1 MMMWQI
7 TKIIIV
13 IELVIGMVDASG
25 LFNQNFWQTNQAS
38 GTGDVGYTTGSL
50 SDLAASQTSGASG
63 MDWFNQGVA
72 WVFASLLWILTVIKA
87 VVIIL
92 PTLIDRFHVPA
103 PIAVV
108 FQGLIYLEYGWG
120 LAQWR
125 AQRPGRSYE

>member
-25 LFNQNFWQTNQAS
+25 LFNQNYWQVNQAS
-38 GTGDVGYTTGSL
+38 GTGDVEYTTGSL
-50 SDLAASQTSGASG
+50 SELTNAGSSGNAG
-63 MDWFNQGVA
+63 ADWFNQGVA
-72 WVFASLLWILTVIKA
+72 LVFAAIMWILTVMKS
-87 VVIIL
+87 VVVIL

-103 PIAVV
+103 PFAVV
-108 FQGLIYLEYGWG
+108 IQAMIYLEYGWG